1 MGKGLTNK
9 IVALGATRKLEEFSN
24 LITKQGGTPVVRS
37 LQGTTFFDENQI
49 GDDIVQFIKSPN
61 DWCIFTT
68 GVGIEAMLNS
78 AEKICL
84 YDQFVS
90 KIQEATVAS
99 RGYKSLAALKK
110 LEITPVATDDDGTN
124 QGLIRNLV
132 GYDFK
137 DKHVM
142 VQLHG
147 ESAPRLIQFLEDQG
161 ANVTQIL
168 PYKHIAPEEATVEQ
182 LCQEILNN
190 EVDAVCFTTAIQVHC
205 LFQHAKKMNYNTDI
219 VQAFENNITAVSVGK
234 VTSEALRDNGVTRIV
249 APENERMGA
258 MIIELAHYYER
269 QM

>member
-1 MGKGLTNK
+1 MAKGLAGK
-9 IVALGATRKLEEFSN
+9 KVVIGATRKLEEFDS
-24 LITKQGGTPVVRS
+24 LITKQGGTSIVRS

-49 GDDIVQFIKSPN
+49 GDDIVNFIKSKN
-61 DWCIFTT
+61 EWCIFTT
-68 GVGIEAMLNS
+68 GVGIEALLNS

-90 KIQEATVAS
+90 KIKESTVAS
-99 RGYKSLAALKK
+99 RGYKSFAALKK

-132 GYDFK
+132 SYEFK

-161 ANVTQIL
+161 AIVTQIL
-168 PYKHIAPEEATVEQ
+168 PYKHIEPEVDTVEQ
-182 LCQEILNN
+182 LCQEIRNRD
-190 EVDAVCFTTAIQVHC
+190 VDAVCFTTAIQAHC
-205 LFQHAKKMNYNTDI
+205 LFNYAKKMNYYDDLKE
-219 VQAFENNITAVSVGK
+219 AFKEDVVAVSVGK
-234 VTSEALRDNGVTRIV
+234 VTSEALKDHNISRIV

-258 MIIELAHYYER
+258 MIMELANYYNR
-269 QM
+269 NI